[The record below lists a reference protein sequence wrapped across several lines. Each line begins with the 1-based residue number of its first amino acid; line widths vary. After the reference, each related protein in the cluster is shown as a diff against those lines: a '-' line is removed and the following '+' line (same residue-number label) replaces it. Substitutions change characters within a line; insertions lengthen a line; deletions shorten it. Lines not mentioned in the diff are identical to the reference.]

1 MDLKKLVSNAIVL
14 EGKTEEQISELITIV
29 PSNQE
34 GDFALPCFTFAKE
47 LKKSPMV
54 IAEEIAKNLK
64 PSKYIEKTEVVAG
77 YLNFFL
83 NKEEVAK
90 LIIQNFEKENFFVDK
105 DEQKQYVV
113 EFSSP
118 NLAKFMHIGHYNCTI
133 YGEAIAKIEEFFGNK
148 VTRVNYV
155 GDYGTPFG
163 KMVVAIKK
171 WGNLQ
176 DIAVR
181 GIEAIQE
188 LYIKFNQEENE
199 ELMNEARLSS
209 KNIEEKQGQ
218 DFEIYNQIIS
228 LSVQKVKD
236 ITSALGIK
244 FDDWRGE
251 STYNKDLKNIV
262 EVLKAKGLATES
274 QGAQIV
280 DLSDAKL
287 GVTVVER
294 SDGASLYI
302 TRDLCA
308 IEDRYNRYNFDKH
321 IYVTALQQ
329 DLHFAQLIEITKR
342 LDRPYKNKLQHVS
355 YGMFSTPEGKI
366 ASRKGK
372 QALLEDTLN
381 EAISKAKDIIAS
393 RNLSEEDKDK
403 IAKEI
408 AKGAMAFSIFK
419 VEASKDKIFDLQTA
433 ISFDGDTAPYLQYT
447 YARLHSLLKKS
458 GAIEKIELDDKT
470 LKSFYNNQRA
480 FEILK
485 QIANFKN
492 IFKDSRKKY
501 EPALIAR
508 AVLDVAKQ
516 FNSLYAETQILNT
529 PDQEEKLVL
538 VKMLAKTIKTSLELL
553 CINVLEEM

>member
-1 MDLKKLVSNAIVL
+1 MDLKQLVAQAIVL
-14 EGKTEEQISELITIV
+14 EGKTFEEIYDLITIV
-29 PSNQE
+29 PSNQQ
-34 GDFALPCFTFAKE
+34 GDFALPCFSFAKE
-47 LKKSPMV
+47 LKKSPML
-54 IAEEIAKNLK
+54 IAEELAKNLK
-64 PSKYIEKTEVVAG
+64 SNEYIEKTEVVAG

-83 NKEEVAK
+83 NRTKIANLVISE
-90 LIIQNFEKENFFVDK
+90 FEKENFFVDK
-105 DEQKQYVV
+105 EPAKHYVV
-113 EFSSP
+113 EYSSP

-133 YGEAIAKIEEFFGNK
+133 YGEAIAKMEEFFGNK
-148 VTRVNYV
+148 VTRINYV

-171 WGNLQ
+171 WGDLQ
-176 DIAVR
+176 DIEDR
-181 GIEAIQE
+181 GIDAIQE

-199 ELMNEARLSS
+199 LLMQQARQAS
-209 KNIEEKQGQ
+209 KNIEEKEGQ
-218 DFEIYNQIIS
+218 DYEIYKKIVDV
-228 LSVQKVKD
+228 SVQKVKD
-236 ITSALGIK
+236 ITSLLGIK

-262 EVLKAKGLATES
+262 EELKAKGLAKES

-280 DLSDAKL
+280 DLSDSNL
-287 GVTVVER
+287 GISVIER

-308 IEDRYNRYNFDKH
+308 IEDRYKRYNFDKH

-342 LDRPYKNKLQHVS
+342 LNRPYKDKLQHIS

-381 EAISKAKDIIAS
+381 EAISKAKEIIAT
-393 RNLSEEDKDK
+393 RNLSEKDKDYV
-403 IAKEI
+403 AKEI

-433 ISFDGDTAPYLQYT
+433 ISFDGDTSPYLQYT
-447 YARLHSLLKKS
+447 YARLRSLIKKS
-458 GAIEKIELDDKT
+458 KVVQTESNQSFD
-470 LKSFYNNQRA
+470 FYNQDRV
-480 FEILK
+480 FDIIK

-492 IFKDSRKKY
+492 IFEEARRKY

-529 PDQEEKLVL
+529 SDQKEKLVI
-538 VKMLAKTIKTSLELL
+538 VEMLAETLKTALGLL

>member
-1 MDLKKLVSNAIVL
+1 MDLKKLVAQSLHI
-14 EGKTEEQISELITIV
+14 EGKTPEQIYDLITIV
-29 PSNQE
+29 PSNQK
-34 GDFALPCFTFAKE
+34 GDFALPCFSFAKE
-47 LKKSPMV
+47 LKKSPIT
-54 IAEEIAKNLK
+54 IAQELAENLK
-64 PSKYIEKTEVVAG
+64 ENEYIEKTEVVAG

-83 NKEEVAK
+83 KREKIAK
-90 LIIQNFEKENFFVDK
+90 LVLEAFSKENFFVDK
-105 DEQKQYVV
+105 EKPKHYVV
-113 EFSSP
+113 EYSSP

-133 YGEAIAKIEEFFGNK
+133 YGEAIAKIEEFFGNE
-148 VTRVNYV
+148 VTRINYV

-171 WGNLQ
+171 WGNLE
-176 DIAVR
+176 DIKAR
-181 GIEAIQE
+181 GIDAIQE
-188 LYIKFNQEENE
+188 LYIKFNQEES
-199 ELMNEARLSS
+199 ELLMKDARTAS
-209 KNIEEKQGQ
+209 KNIEDKVGQ
-218 DFEIYNQIIS
+218 DYVIYQEIID
-228 LSVQKVKD
+228 LSVQKVKE
-236 ITSALGIK
+236 ITTALGIE

-251 STYNKDLKNIV
+251 STYNHQLKDIVNLLK
-262 EVLKAKGLATES
+262 EKGLAKES

-308 IEDRYNRYNFDKH
+308 IEDRYNRYHFDKH

-342 LDRPYKNKLQHVS
+342 LQRPYGEKLQHVS

-381 EAISKAKDIIAS
+381 EAVQKATDILAT
-393 RNLSEEDKDK
+393 RNLSEEDKEQ

-447 YARLHSLLKKS
+447 YARLRSLLKKS
-458 GAIEKIELDDKT
+458 KSLENEKDLN
-470 LKSFYNNQRA
+470 FYSQERV
-480 FEILK
+480 FDLFK

-492 IFKDSRKKY
+492 VILESRNKY

-508 AVLDVAKQ
+508 ATLDLAKQ

-529 PDQEEKLVL
+529 EDQKQKLAL
-538 VKMLAKTIKTSLELL
+538 VEMLATTIKTALNLL